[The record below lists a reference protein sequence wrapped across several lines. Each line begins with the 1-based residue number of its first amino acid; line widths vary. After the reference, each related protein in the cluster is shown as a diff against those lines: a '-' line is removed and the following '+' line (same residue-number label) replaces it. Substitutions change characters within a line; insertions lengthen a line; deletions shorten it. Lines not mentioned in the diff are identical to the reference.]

1 MPDYNAY
8 TEDMNPR
15 PEGFKDNLRSAG
27 KMYAH

>member
-27 KMYAH
+27 KMYAR